1 MGLGMLVILAV
12 FIAGLRRTTWR
23 VPAICS
29 AIIVA
34 LAVVHIAMLRSDG
47 MPEWMAYDA
56 GRALIT
62 QLIGCWIVWGAG
74 RGIARAIGGRKEPRS
89 LQKSPPA
96 TAG

>member
-1 MGLGMLVILAV
+1 MGLGILVILAV

-34 LAVVHIAMLRSDG
+34 LAVVHIAVLKSDR

-62 QLIGCWIVWGAG
+62 QLIGCWLVWGLG
-74 RGIARAIGGRKEPRS
+74 RGIARAIGGSKEPRS
-89 LQKSPPA
+89 HRKIPPA
-96 TAG
+96 TAT